1 LKHFIPFLSQDGVS
15 CELIDLQTLLPWD
28 VETVAASVSKTGRLV
43 ISHEAPITSGFG
55 AEVAAKITERAFLKV
70 GSSSFYKKYKKWAFA
85 VQFLVEGPLR
95 VEKVWARLQQAGAS
109 RRWES
114 QACFGVRNRP
124 KC

>member
-1 LKHFIPFLSQDGVS
+1 VS

-70 GSSSFYKKYKKWAFA
+70 GSSSFHKKCGRLLLNFWS
-85 VQFLVEGPLR
+85 R
-95 VEKVWARLQQAGAS
+95 VR
-109 RRWES
+109 
-114 QACFGVRNRP
+114 
-124 KC
+124 